1 MIFLVDFTPGF
12 VCFSTIALRVDFANF
27 CVLEDLQWRSD
38 SCHNS
43 NPYIRYKVFFG
54 KQNICF
60 AMSLLFDAT
69 TKWHRSSLLVC
80 QSSAVLFFQ
89 VVAPIN
95 KLVETVPFDAFYYS
109 LDWHPAG
116 MASIL

>member
-43 NPYIRYKVFFG
+43 NPYIRIKVFLAS
-54 KQNICF
+54 KIF
-60 AMSLLFDAT
+60 ALPCRCYLTRPLNGIGLPSWF
-69 TKWHRSSLLVC
+69 C